1 MINAR
6 QERLFQLSDQEWARI
21 ENCFPRR
28 RGNRGFAQQIPSRVV
43 FEAVLLRTRTGC
55 PWRDL
60 PWEYGHWHA
69 IETRWRRWARAGVP
83 QRAMVAWYLEQVAA
97 GSLDRALVH
106 LDSTVVR
113 AHQHAAGALKE
124 KGPQALGRSRGGLG
138 TKIHAV
144 VFNERQVLG
153 IILTGGQ
160 AGDAPVGEE
169 LLEGVLERE
178 EVKAVAGDRAY
189 DSDAIRA
196 LLARAGKEAVIPP
209 RANRKDKPAYDREKY
224 KERNRIERFFNRLK
238 QSRAVA
244 TRYDKLAEMFRG
256 TVLAAMLLISL
267 RC

>member
-1 MINAR
+1 MISTR
-6 QERLFQLSDQEWARI
+6 QDRLFQLSDQEWARI
-21 ENCFPRR
+21 ADCFPRR
-28 RGNRGFAQQIPSRVV
+28 KGNRGFAQQIPSRVV
-43 FEAVLLRTRTGC
+43 FEGVLFRARTGC

-60 PWEYGHWHA
+60 PGEYGNWHA
-69 IETRWRRWARAGVP
+69 VETRWRRWAKAGVP
-83 QRAMVAWYLEQVAA
+83 QKAIVAWYLEQAEA
-97 GSLDRALVH
+97 GSLDRVLVH
-106 LDSTVVR
+106 VDSTVVR
-113 AHQHAAGALKE
+113 AHQHAAGARKA

-169 LLEGVLERE
+169 LIEGVLERP
-178 EVKAVAGDRAY
+178 EVEAVAADRAH
-189 DSDAIRA
+189 DSDAIRV
-196 LLARAGKEAVIPP
+196 LLAGAGKEAVIPP
-209 RANRKDKPAYDREKY
+209 RANRREKPAYGKEKY
-224 KERNRIERFFNRLK
+224 KERNRIGRFFNRLK
-238 QSRAVA
+238 QFRAVA

>member
-1 MINAR
+1 MIST
-6 QERLFQLSDQEWARI
+6 QQDRLYHLSDQEWARV
-21 ENCFPRR
+21 EDCFPRR
-28 RGNRGFAQQIPSRVV
+28 RGKRGFAQQIPSRVV
-43 FEAVLLRTRTGC
+43 FEAVLFRARTGC
-55 PWRDL
+55 PWRDV
-60 PWEYGHWHA
+60 PREYGHWRA
-69 IETRWRRWARAGVP
+69 VETRWRRWVKAGVP
-83 QRAMVAWYLEQVAA
+83 QKAMVAWYLEQARA

-106 LDSTVVR
+106 VDSTVVR
-113 AHQHAAGALKE
+113 AHQHAAGARRE

-160 AGDAPVGEE
+160 AGDAPAGEE
-169 LLEGVLERE
+169 LLEGVLERP
-178 EVKAVAGDRAY
+178 EVEAVAADRAY

-196 LLARAGKEAVIPP
+196 MLARAGKEAVIPP
-209 RANRKDKPAYDREKY
+209 RANRKEKPPYDKEKY

-238 QSRAVA
+238 QFRAVA

-256 TVLAAMLLISL
+256 TVLAAMLLVSL